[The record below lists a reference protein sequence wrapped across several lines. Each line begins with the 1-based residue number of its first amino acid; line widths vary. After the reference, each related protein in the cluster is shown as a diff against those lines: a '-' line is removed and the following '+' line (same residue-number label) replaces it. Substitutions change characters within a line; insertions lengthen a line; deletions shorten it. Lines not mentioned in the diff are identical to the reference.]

1 MKIPSFPTT
10 IRSGKPL
17 TMLLPVAVLAILS
30 SAIAFGWQDRQT
42 QPSGSTLAEGIA
54 ALDAN
59 DYAKAHRVFQ
69 ALADKNNPAAELWLA
84 HLYQD
89 GLGVAPNTQQAVTL
103 LTKAADAGSA
113 RAAAQLGKLYLD
125 GHGVLQDT
133 GAAKQW
139 LSRAAEHGDAAAQ
152 RELGLIYA
160 QGLGTAKDPRQAYVW
175 LNIAA
180 RDGDAQ
186 AAQWRDRVLAALT
199 PAEAARAS
207 GEAAAQERLLTAD
220 AQSGHAPPAEQVAGA
235 TPPQTRPS

>member
-1 MKIPSFPTT
+1 
-10 IRSGKPL
+10 
-17 TMLLPVAVLAILS
+17 MLLPVVVLAILS
-30 SAIAFGWQDRQT
+30 SAIAFGWQGRST
-42 QPSGSTLAEGIA
+42 QPSGSTLAEGVA

-59 DYAKAHRVFQ
+59 DYATAHRVFQ
-69 ALADKNNPAAELWLA
+69 ARADKNDPTAELWLA

-89 GLGVAPNTQQAVTL
+89 GLGVAPNTQQAMTL

-125 GHGVLQDT
+125 GNGVLQDA

-139 LSRAAEHGDAAAQ
+139 LSRAAQHGDAAAQ
-152 RELGLIYA
+152 RELGLMYA

-186 AAQWRDRVLAALT
+186 AAQWRDRVLAGLT
-199 PAEAARAS
+199 PAEVEQAA
-207 GEAAAQERLLTAD
+207 GEAAAQERLLTAE
-220 AQSGHAPPAEQVAGA
+220 SPGGPAPSAKQIAG
-235 TPPQTRPS
+235 TPRPPTQAS